1 MDWGATQM
9 KNIFSETFLDKWT
22 QDQLSPVSAIPTHLP
37 TLNRIMRDDGG
48 GKGIAKTA
56 GWMVVVGGSPGF
68 GKSAFVLNLAS
79 AALNASTP
87 QPVSFISLEMSATQL
102 ATRLYSLHSGTALKL
117 LEKGSFSEL
126 AWYDT
131 HQHFSDL
138 PPVWVPDKLVTGWD
152 HIMKYVQKCHDEGC
166 RYFILDHLQCVV
178 LGDDEVLHRGIQK
191 VISELRAWAVA
202 SGSAIIIC
210 SQFNRA
216 TSSVMETPRSSG
228 LFGGHSIESHADL
241 VLLLDHSRYLREGN
255 IAKTWLCVTK
265 NRHGP
270 CLEIPVEWNYK
281 TLRQREADE
290 DEEDMWPT

>member
-1 MDWGATQM
+1 M
-9 KNIFSETFLDKWT
+9 KNIFSPEFMGDWMTA
-22 QDQLSPVSAIPTHLP
+22 QLEPVSAIPTHLP
-37 TLNRIMRDDGG
+37 TLNRVMRDDGG
-48 GKGIAKTA
+48 GRGIAKTS
-56 GWMVVVGGSPGF
+56 GWLLVVGGSPGF

-79 AALNASTP
+79 AALNAFP
-87 QPVSFISLEMSATQL
+87 PEPVAFISLEMSPTQL

-131 HQHFSDL
+131 HEKFNGL
-138 PPVWVPDKLVTGWD
+138 PPVWVPDKLVTGWP
-152 HIMKYVQKCHDEGC
+152 HIMQYVQKCHDEGC
-166 RYFILDHLQCVV
+166 RYFMLDHLQCVV

-191 VISELRAWAVA
+191 VISELRAWAVEA
-202 SGSAIIIC
+202 ESAIVIC

-241 VLLLDHSRYLREGN
+241 VVLLDHSRYLREGN

-270 CLEIPVEWNYK
+270 CLDIPVEWNYK
-281 TLRQREADE
+281 TLRQREAE
-290 DEEDMWPT
+290 PDEEDLWPT

>member
-1 MDWGATQM
+1 M
-9 KNIFSETFLDKWT
+9 KNIFSETFLDEWT
-22 QDQLSPVSAIPTHLP
+22 EAQLSPVSAIPTHLP

-87 QPVSFISLEMSATQL
+87 EPVSFISLEMSATQL

-126 AWYDT
+126 AWSDT
-131 HQHFSDL
+131 QQHFSDL

-152 HIMKYVQKCHDEGC
+152 HIMKYVQRCHDEGC

-202 SGSAIIIC
+202 SGSAIVIC

-255 IAKTWLCVTK
+255 ISKTWLCVTK
-265 NRHGP
+265 
-270 CLEIPVEWNYK
+270 K
-281 TLRQREADE
+281 TLRQREAE
-290 DEEDMWPT
+290 PDEEDMWPT